1 MQFYVDALPT
11 LQLGGNLETS
21 PFSKKLCTPAIDQVN
36 RQPWAGESNRKLY
49 VHLGFDSQ
57 LRFAVFHLFS

>member
-1 MQFYVDALPT
+1 MWFYVDALPI

-36 RQPWAGESNRKLY
+36 RQLWAGESNRELY
-49 VHLGFDSQ
+49 VH
-57 LRFAVFHLFS
+57 